1 MKSKAMNSVFV
12 FALSACVAVGLVKTI
27 PLALVLALF
36 TIGAFLTFCV
46 IANEIRDV
54 REGAKRDLEKAVN
67 KLSVRVEW
75 LEETRSAEEK
85 WEAWFESVT
94 QDLKAGLERL
104 ESRVEATTPEDQLPG
119 DSSSSQEEGSR
130 RQVDHEWPDVGTILE
145 GEYRGNHYEAEV
157 IAMPR
162 YKSGKA
168 IRVLN
173 GPAAGEV
180 ERSMSGAMLAA
191 TERVREE
198 NDLGRKGVSNGWH
211 FWKIKSSGNQEEA
224 LVDEGNQDLGL
235 EELRM
240 LAQAHPYEYKTAG
253 EWADLCPEGE
263 LKDQLENATS
273 SGQKMMWILKK
284 HRGRTIE
291 GTEIDVRRMGNE
303 HQYRYGFVK

>member
-12 FALSACVAVGLVKTI
+12 FGLSACVAVGLVKTI
-27 PLALVLALF
+27 PLDLVLALF

-67 KLSVRVEW
+67 KLSVRIEW
-75 LEETRSAEEK
+75 LDEAISAEEG
-85 WEAWFESVT
+85 WEEELESVT
-94 QDLKAGLERL
+94 QSLKAGLERL
-104 ESRVEATTPEDQLPG
+104 DSRIEAMTPEAQLSG
-119 DSSSSQEEGSR
+119 DSSSSQEKGTR
-130 RQVDHEWPDVGTILE
+130 RQIDHEWPDVGTILE
-145 GEYRGNHYEAEV
+145 GEYRGNRYEAEV

-211 FWKIKSSGNQEEA
+211 FWEIKTNGNQA
-224 LVDEGNQDLGL
+224 GPLVE
-235 EELRM
+235 
-240 LAQAHPYEYKTAG
+240 
-253 EWADLCPEGE
+253 
-263 LKDQLENATS
+263 KDKDNHA
-273 SGQKMMWILKK
+273 K
-284 HRGRTIE
+284 
-291 GTEIDVRRMGNE
+291 D
-303 HQYRYGFVK
+303 